1 MQIVF
6 ARICKKNLQHRK
18 IIDSTKI
25 IFKMKINL
33 SRNNKY
39 DFINYGKC
47 VILFLEFMP
56 NDPKFMPNVS
66 DYYAKCVKTIMGNV
80 FLGSDT

>member
-1 MQIVF
+1 
-6 ARICKKNLQHRK
+6 
-18 IIDSTKI
+18 
-25 IFKMKINL
+25 MKINL

-56 NDPKFMPNVS
+56 NDPKFMPDVS